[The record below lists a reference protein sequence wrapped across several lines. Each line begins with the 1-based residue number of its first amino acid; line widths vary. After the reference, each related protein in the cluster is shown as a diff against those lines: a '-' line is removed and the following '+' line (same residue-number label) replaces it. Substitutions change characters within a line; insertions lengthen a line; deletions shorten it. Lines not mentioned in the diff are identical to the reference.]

1 MASVTFGR
9 YTFRET
15 YVHHLDARNKIF
27 LMILFMVGI
36 FFQFHLWSTALI
48 MSGLYFAILI
58 FLMLISRVNFFS
70 LFKSLSGMWLFI
82 IILMAIYIFIPNTNY
97 YLPVAFNIG
106 SLGVRWDAFCQS
118 GYIILR
124 LILMISLTMILTST
138 TKPMD
143 MTYAFEW
150 YMTPLKVIRFPAH
163 EIAMTLS
170 IALRFIPTLLDET
183 ERIMKAQASRG
194 VDFNH
199 GGLFKRFGAVIA
211 LIIPLFVSALER
223 SEELANAMIVRGYD
237 PRAKRTR
244 YRLLRFSWRDLIA
257 FIFIG
262 ALFAG
267 IIVLFV
273 IDKKDNP
280 LDLVHI
286 FGKLFGQDIRGFDYE
301 SYWNMFIQGH

>member
-1 MASVTFGR
+1 MSSMTFGR
-9 YTFRET
+9 YSFRDTF
-15 YVHHLDARNKIF
+15 VHRLDARNKIL
-27 LMILFMVGI
+27 LMILCMVGI
-36 FFQFHLWSTALI
+36 FFQFKLWSTALFL
-48 MSGLYFAILI
+48 SGLYVIALIILMI
-58 FLMLISRVNFFS
+58 ISKVNFFS

-82 IILMAIYIFIPNTNY
+82 IILMAIYIFIPNNNY
-97 YLPVAFNIG
+97 YLPEAFHIG
-106 SLGVRWDAFCQS
+106 SLSVKWDAFCQS

-124 LILMISLTMILTST
+124 LILMISLTMVLTST

-150 YMTPLKVIRFPAH
+150 YMLPLKPLHFPTH

-183 ERIMKAQASRG
+183 ERIMKAQVSRG

-237 PRAKRTR
+237 PRAKRSR
-244 YRLLRFSWRDLIA
+244 YRLLRFSWRDIIA
-257 FIFIG
+257 FLLV
-262 ALFAG
+262 AAAFAG

-273 IDKKDNP
+273 FDRTGSP
-280 LDLVHI
+280 LDLIWH
-286 FGKLFGQDIRGFDYE
+286 LFKVKGF
-301 SYWNMFIQGH
+301 

>member
-9 YTFRET
+9 YTFRDT
-15 YVHHLDARNKIF
+15 YVHHLDARNKIL

-36 FFQFHLWSTALI
+36 FFQFHLWSTSLLLSGVYFVVLI
-48 MSGLYFAILI
+48 II
-58 FLMLISRVNFFS
+58 MLISRVNFFS
-70 LFKSLSGMWLFI
+70 LFKSLSGMRLFI

-97 YLPVAFNIG
+97 YLPTAFNIG
-106 SLGVRWDAFCQS
+106 SLEVKWDAFCQS

-150 YMTPLKVIRFPAH
+150 YMTPLKVVKFPAH

-244 YRLLRFSWRDLIA
+244 YRLLRFSWRDLLA
-257 FIFIG
+257 FLFIG
-262 ALFAG
+262 GVFAG

-273 IDKKDNP
+273 FDRTGEP
-280 LDLVHI
+280 LDLIQII
-286 FGKLFGQDIRGFDYE
+286 FRVKGF
-301 SYWNMFIQGH
+301 

>member
-1 MASVTFGR
+1 MSSMTFGR
-9 YTFRET
+9 YSFRNTF
-15 YVHHLDARNKIF
+15 VHRLDARNKIF
-27 LMILFMVGI
+27 LMLLFMVGI
-36 FFQFHLWSTALI
+36 LFQFNMWSTALI
-48 MSGLYFAILI
+48 MSGVYILI
-58 FLMLISRVNFFS
+58 LLAIMLISRVS
-70 LFKSLSGMWLFI
+70 LWSLIKSLGGLWLLVIF
-82 IILMAIYIFIPNTNY
+82 LMIIYIFVPTNNPK
-97 YLPVAFNIG
+97 LGVAFTIG
-106 SLGVRWDAFCQS
+106 TLQVHWDAFCQA
-118 GYIILR
+118 GYIIMR

-150 YMTPLKVIRFPAH
+150 YMTPLKPIHFPVH

-199 GGLFKRFGAVIA
+199 GGIFKRFGAIIA

-237 PRAKRTR
+237 PKAKRTR
-244 YRLLRFSWRDLIA
+244 YRLLRFSWRDIIA
-257 FIFIG
+257 FLFIG
-262 ALFAG
+262 GIFAG

-273 IDKKDNP
+273 FDRQSP
-280 LDLVHI
+280 V
-286 FGKLFGQDIRGFDYE
+286 DIVEFFFHVKGF
-301 SYWNMFIQGH
+301 

>member
-1 MASVTFGR
+1 MSSMTFGR
-9 YTFRET
+9 YSFRNTF
-15 YVHHLDARNKIF
+15 VHRLDARNKIL
-27 LMILFMVGI
+27 LMLLFMVGI
-36 FFQFHLWSTALI
+36 FFQFNMWSTALI
-48 MSGLYFAILI
+48 MSGVYILI
-58 FLMLISRVNFFS
+58 LLAIMLISRVS
-70 LFKSLSGMWLFI
+70 LWSLIKSLGGLWLLVIF
-82 IILMAIYIFIPNTNY
+82 LMIIYIFVPTNNPK
-97 YLPVAFNIG
+97 LGVAFTIG
-106 SLGVRWDAFCQS
+106 TLQVHWDAFCQA
-118 GYIILR
+118 GYIIMR

-150 YMTPLKVIRFPAH
+150 YMTPLKPIHFPVH

-199 GGLFKRFGAVIA
+199 GGIFKRFGAIIA

-237 PRAKRTR
+237 PKAKRTR
-244 YRLLRFSWRDLIA
+244 YRLLRFSWRDIIA
-257 FIFIG
+257 FLFIG
-262 ALFAG
+262 GIFAG

-273 IDKKDNP
+273 FDRQSP
-280 LDLVHI
+280 V
-286 FGKLFGQDIRGFDYE
+286 DIVEFFFHVKGF
-301 SYWNMFIQGH
+301 

>member
-1 MASVTFGR
+1 MASMTFGR
-9 YTFRET
+9 YTFKET

-36 FFQFHLWSTALI
+36 FFQFHLWSTALLL
-48 MSGLYFAILI
+48 SGLYLVILI
-58 FLMLISRVNFFS
+58 IIMVMARINFFQ
-70 LFKSLSGMWLFI
+70 LFKSLSGMWMFI
-82 IILMAIYIFIPNTNY
+82 IILMAIYIFIPNNNY
-97 YLPVAFNIG
+97 YLPTAFSIG
-106 SLGVRWDAFCQS
+106 SLEVKWDAFCQS
-118 GYIILR
+118 GYIIMR
-124 LILMISLTMILTST
+124 LILMLALTMVLTST

-150 YMTPLKVIRFPAH
+150 YMTPLKPIRFPAH

-257 FIFIG
+257 FLFIG
-262 ALFAG
+262 GIFAG

-273 IDKKDNP
+273 LDTKENP
-280 LDLVHI
+280 LDLINII
-286 FGKLFGQDIRGFDYE
+286 FQVKGF
-301 SYWNMFIQGH
+301 

>member
-1 MASVTFGR
+1 MSSMTFGR
-9 YTFRET
+9 YSFRDTFIHR
-15 YVHHLDARNKIF
+15 LDARNKIL
-27 LMILFMVGI
+27 LMLLFMVGI
-36 FFQFHLWSTALI
+36 FFQFQMWSTALI
-48 MSGLYFAILI
+48 MSGIYIIILLA
-58 FLMLISRVNFFS
+58 LMLISRVSLWS
-70 LFKSLSGMWLFI
+70 LFKSLGGLWMLI
-82 IILMAIYIFIPNTNY
+82 IFLMIIYIFIPNNSY
-97 YLPVAFNIG
+97 HLPELVIG
-106 SLGVRWDAFCQS
+106 NWHTGVKLDAFCQA
-118 GYIILR
+118 GYIVMR

-150 YMTPLKVIRFPAH
+150 YMTPLKPIHFPVH

-199 GGLFKRFGAVIA
+199 GGIFKRFGAIIA

-237 PRAKRTR
+237 PKAKRTR
-244 YRLLRFSWRDLIA
+244 YRLLRFSWRDIIA
-257 FIFIG
+257 FLFIG
-262 ALFAG
+262 GIFAG

-273 IDKKDNP
+273 FDRQSP
-280 LDLVHI
+280 VDLIQFFFHV
-286 FGKLFGQDIRGFDYE
+286 KGF
-301 SYWNMFIQGH
+301 

>member
-1 MASVTFGR
+1 MASMTFGR

-36 FFQFHLWSTALI
+36 FFQFHMWSTALLLSGFYFLLLLVI
-48 MSGLYFAILI
+48 MI
-58 FLMLISRVNFFS
+58 FSRVNFFS
-70 LFKSLSGMWLFI
+70 LFRSLSGMWLFI
-82 IILMAIYIFIPNTNY
+82 IILMAIYIFIPNNNY
-97 YLPVAFNIG
+97 YLPVAFKIG
-106 SLGVRWDAFCQS
+106 SLEVQWDAFCQTA
-118 GYIILR
+118 YIILR
-124 LILMISLTMILTST
+124 LILMIALTMVLTST

-150 YMTPLKVIRFPAH
+150 YMSPLKLIKPLRFLAH

-257 FIFIG
+257 FVLIAG
-262 ALFAG
+262 LFGG
-267 IIVLFV
+267 IIFLFV
-273 IDKKDNP
+273 IDTKENP
-280 LDLVHI
+280 LDLINII
-286 FGKLFGQDIRGFDYE
+286 FKVKGF
-301 SYWNMFIQGH
+301 

>member
-9 YTFRET
+9 YTFRDT
-15 YVHHLDARNKIF
+15 YVHHLDARNKIL

-36 FFQFHLWSTALI
+36 FFQFHLWSTSLLLSGVYFVVLLI
-48 MSGLYFAILI
+48 IMVV
-58 FLMLISRVNFFS
+58 SRVSFFS

-97 YLPVAFNIG
+97 YLPTAFNIG
-106 SLGVRWDAFCQS
+106 SLEVKWDAFCQS
-118 GYIILR
+118 GYIVLR

-150 YMTPLKVIRFPAH
+150 YMTPLKVVRFPAH

-244 YRLLRFSWRDLIA
+244 YRLLRFSWRDLLA
-257 FIFIG
+257 FLFIG
-262 ALFAG
+262 GIFAG

-273 IDKKDNP
+273 FDRQGEP
-280 LDLVHI
+280 LDLTQII
-286 FGKLFGQDIRGFDYE
+286 FHVKGF
-301 SYWNMFIQGH
+301 

>member
-1 MASVTFGR
+1 MSSMTFGR
-9 YTFRET
+9 YTFRDT
-15 YVHHLDARNKIF
+15 FIHRLDARNKIL
-27 LMILFMVGI
+27 LMILCMVGI
-36 FFQFHLWSTALI
+36 FFQFKMWSTALLL
-48 MSGLYFAILI
+48 SGIYFVALIILMI
-58 FLMLISRVNFFS
+58 ISKVNFLS
-70 LFKSLSGMWLFI
+70 LFKSLSGMWFFI
-82 IILMAIYIFIPNTNY
+82 IVLMAIYIFIPNNNY
-97 YLPVAFNIG
+97 YLPTAFTIG
-106 SLGVRWDAFCQS
+106 SLQVRWDAFCQS

-124 LILMISLTMILTST
+124 LILMISLTMVLTST

-150 YMTPLKVIRFPAH
+150 YMLPLKPLHFPTH

-244 YRLLRFSWRDLIA
+244 YRLLRFSWRDIIA
-257 FIFIG
+257 FLLVG
-262 ALFAG
+262 AAFAG

-273 IDKKDNP
+273 FDRTGSP
-280 LDLVHI
+280 LDLIWH
-286 FGKLFGQDIRGFDYE
+286 LFRVKGF
-301 SYWNMFIQGH
+301 